1 MKMRTNI
8 LLATA
13 VLAGSIL
20 ASAQTTTQGSE
31 DAIRPDSMAAP
42 AANGGSA
49 YEPFNTGTA
58 QPNDN
63 NTFRDKSNAD
73 TSSQDDNKQMA
84 PADSQKNPYWEPKD
98 WNYINNDNVG
108 G

>member
-20 ASAQTTTQGSE
+20 ASAQTTTQGFE
-31 DAIRPDSMAAP
+31 DATHPDNMAAP
-42 AANGGSA
+42 AANGGGA
-49 YEPFNTGTA
+49 YEPSITGAA
-58 QPNDN
+58 QSNQD
-63 NTFRDKSNAD
+63 NTFRDTSNRD
-73 TSSQDDNKQMA
+73 NGNRDDNKQVA
-84 PADSQKNPYWEPKD
+84 PDDPRKNPYWEPKD
-98 WNYINNDNVG
+98 WNYISKESVG

>member
-31 DAIRPDSMAAP
+31 DATRPDNMAAP
-42 AANGGSA
+42 IANGGGA
-49 YEPFNTGTA
+49 YEPTITGTA
-58 QPNDN
+58 QPNHD
-63 NTFRDKSNAD
+63 NTFRDKSNRD
-73 TSSQDDNKQMA
+73 TGNRDDNQQIA
-84 PADSQKNPYWEPKD
+84 PDNPQKNPYWEPKD
-98 WNYINNDNVG
+98 WNYISNNNVG

>member
-31 DAIRPDSMAAP
+31 DATRQDNMAAP
-42 AANGGSA
+42 VANGGGA

-58 QPNDN
+58 RPNDN

-73 TSSQDDNKQMA
+73 TNSQDDNKQMA
-84 PADSQKNPYWEPKD
+84 PADPQKNPYWEPRD